1 MTNESI
7 CTMIQTEPEDRG
19 DLLRILWGKVYRL
32 LHKIAGDYYARNVY
46 TCKIHGVELDDLKSI
61 CYEVYLKAVDAYKP
75 DDGAPLVAYFGY
87 TFKNAAAELLGI
99 RTERGRR
106 EPLNHCISLDAPA
119 DPTDP
124 DGATLG
130 DLIADPDGVDPAAH
144 TLDEMNRDEE
154 AAAVH
159 AAVDALPDMQRRV
172 ISLLFWD
179 GLSLKAAGELLG
191 VSAEMVRQYRRK
203 ALQSLRRS
211 PMLREMY
218 REAMRHEQAAA
229 ESLNQYRP
237 DRAAIL
243 RAVCCTAPRQ
253 AAPEPISSDMV
264 SNYLND
270 TPGQVTSYLTELLQ
284 KTTEPTEPAR
294 PETLREWAE
303 RERQRRAALH
313 PAGAEQPTEG
323 TGRRF
328 LWVSGQQ
335 VQAG

>member
-1 MTNESI
+1 MTNERI
-7 CTMIQTEPEDRG
+7 CTMIQAEPDDCRE
-19 DLLRILWGKVYRL
+19 LLPILWEKVRRL
-32 LHKIAGDYYARNVY
+32 LFKIAGDYYAQHVE
-46 TCKIHGVELDDLKSI
+46 TCTRCGVEAGDLRGI
-61 CYEVYLKAVDAYKP
+61 CYEVFLSTVDAYKP
-75 DDGAPLVAYFGY
+75 DGGASFTSYFGF
-87 TFKNAAAELLGI
+87 TFKNHAAELLGI

-106 EPLNHCISLDAPA
+106 EPLNNCDSLDRPIDAEDA
-119 DPTDP
+119 

-130 DLIADPDGVDPAAH
+130 DFIADPSSSDLESDVLGA
-144 TLDEMNRDEE
+144 MNREQE
-154 AAAVH
+154 AEAVR
-159 AAVDALPDMQRRV
+159 AAVDALPDVQRCV

-179 GLSLKAAGELLG
+179 GLSLKAAGERLNITG
-191 VSAEMVRQYRRK
+191 EMVRQYRRK

-218 REAMRHEQAAA
+218 REAMRHEQAA
-229 ESLNQYRP
+229 ESRNQYRP

-243 RAVCCTAPRQ
+243 RAVCCTDPRQQRQ
-253 AAPEPISSDMV
+253 AAPEPNSSDTV

-270 TPGQVTSYLTELLQ
+270 TPGQVTSYLT
-284 KTTEPTEPAR
+284 KPNKPAR

-323 TGRRF
+323 NGRRF